1 MQRQHGAAYD
11 FVAKSY
17 LLPRDREYLE
27 RDWCD
32 GDVFIVKPPAQA
44 EGRGIRLINKLEQA
58 PRCTPHTTLPCDTTH
73 YALRTAHCALNYTTH
88 TVAML
93 TARAGALLLTTH

>member
-1 MQRQHGAAYD
+1 MQRQHGSAYN

-27 RDWCD
+27 RDWCE

-58 PRCTPHTTLPCDTTH
+58 PKGATAALVQKYLGAPH
-73 YALRTAHCALNYTTH
+73 
-88 TVAML
+88 
-93 TARAGALLLTTH
+93 LLIDP